1 MAHNYE
7 EVKYSRSQ
15 VKKAGKVYIDPHA
28 LGDEKATAL
37 NIINNWR
44 AAHSFPLQ
52 VIYMHVRKVA
62 PSGAVVAQRLKRLY
76 SITQKLYR
84 YPNMSLTTMQDIGGC
99 RIIVDNIQQ
108 VDAMVDR
115 LRKSRMRHGKKEE
128 YDYIREPKSDGYRSY
143 HMVFSYYSEKNPKYN
158 GLFIEVQIRTHLQHI
173 WATAV
178 ETMDTFT
185 GDPLKIGQGSPEN
198 RQFFVLTSRLLELY
212 ENSGNNLSRVW
223 ESDARKEL
231 LEYEKMHKILDRLE
245 TIKVA
250 VDYVSQIDQKNQG
263 YYLLRLNRSSGQLL
277 IRQYGKK
284 QLEEATETYDLAE
297 RDRMSGEDVVL
308 VATSSFNMLKQAYP
322 NYFVDIS
329 EFVSLMRTFL
339 SDRH

>member
-15 VKKAGKVYIDPHA
+15 VKKAGKVYVAPDA
-28 LGDEKATAL
+28 LADEKVTAL
-37 NIINNWR
+37 SIINNWR

-52 VIYMHVRKVA
+52 IIYMHVRKVA
-62 PSGAVVAQRLKRLY
+62 PPGAVVAQRLKRLY

-99 RIIVDNIQQ
+99 RIIVDDIQQ
-108 VDAMVDR
+108 VNVMVER
-115 LRKSRMRHGKKEE
+115 LRKSRMRHVKKEE
-128 YDYIREPKSDGYRSY
+128 YDYIKEPKPDGYRSH

-198 RQFFVLTSRLLELY
+198 RHFFVLTSRLLELY

-223 ESDARKEL
+223 ESDTRKEL
-231 LEYEKMHKILDRLE
+231 LEYDRTHKILDRLE
-245 TIKVA
+245 TIKTA
-250 VDYVSQIDQKNQG
+250 VNYVRQVDQKNQG
-263 YYLLRLNRSSGQLL
+263 YYLLRLNRGDGRLL
-277 IRQYGKK
+277 IAQYSKK
-284 QLEEATETYDLAE
+284 QLEEATDAYDLAE
-297 RDRMSGEDVVL
+297 QDRTAGEDVVL

-329 EFVSLMRTFL
+329 EFVSLMRVFL
-339 SDRH
+339 SNRR